1 MATSVS
7 YVSAGQQGPF
17 AYGVI
22 DLIEGTPTTDQVRVF
37 VDNVLVTNGVD
48 YTIDEGQEAVWFCA
62 GCQPTSGQTIEIR
75 RFLDY
80 DRIYSYVSGD
90 SLKAE
95 ELNANYD
102 HLRLLAE
109 SLVDFSGSP
118 PATRPATNLF
128 ELADVYSAVPP
139 SDGDI
144 LSWNESQSR
153 WEARPFSASLASLS
167 DTEAGPF
174 LDGEMLVY
182 NTLSSQ
188 WQGVAWQ
195 DFRPTEQTQLWGS
208 TSAAVG
214 FLARPYVSSPALS
227 TPPTPLEIPTVQDV
241 EDMIDA
247 AQVFS
252 AGSGISKRTLDALAL
267 LKDSPLEAGLL
278 AAIEWKYGI
287 RFASWSDYEKAVED
301 WPQLN
306 GPVAVGDKLPDGA
319 DAIVVTGA
327 LNPSETG
334 GPVFTKNPNRRFL
347 PARYGGRVVGSLT
360 IDPGSYIAYPGQT
373 STIQSQDLWV
383 RNMGGLI
390 EEVTVRS
397 WRTNAQGDH
406 VLTIGVELATA
417 QSTQGIQVLTDRQGL
432 LPRISDGSGVQG
444 NLGIYNVIPRQFDMN
459 IPTAWFYDG
468 TYAPLNL
475 RIYGDLSLD
484 NTINS
489 TATNTV

>member
-7 YVSAGQQGPF
+7 YVSTGQQGPF
-17 AYGVI
+17 AYGVL

-75 RFLDY
+75 RFLGY
-80 DRIYSYVSGD
+80 DRLYSYVAGD

-109 SLVDFSGSP
+109 SLEDFSGSP

-144 LSWNESQSR
+144 LSWNESETR
-153 WEARPFSASLASLS
+153 WEAIPFSASLASLS
-167 DTEAGPF
+167 DTESGPF
-174 LDGEMLVY
+174 QDKEMLVFDAA
-182 NTLSSQ
+182 LDK
-188 WQGVAWQ
+188 WVAVPWQ
-195 DFRPTEQTQLWGS
+195 DFRPTEQTQLWGGS
-208 TSAAVG
+208 TNSIG
-214 FLARPYVSSPALS
+214 FLGRPFVSSTALQ

-241 EDMIDA
+241 ENMIDE

-252 AGSGISKRTLDALAL
+252 AGSGISKRTQDALAL
-267 LKDSPLEAGLL
+267 LKDSALEAGLL
-278 AAIEWKYGI
+278 AAVEWKYGI
-287 RFASWSDYEKAVED
+287 RFASWSDYENAVKD

-306 GPVAVGDKLPDGA
+306 GPVSVGDTLPDGS
-319 DAIVVTGA
+319 DALIVTGS
-327 LNPSETG
+327 LNPSTSS

-347 PARYGGRVVGSLT
+347 PARYHGRVVGSLT

-373 STIQSQDLWV
+373 SSISSQNLWI

-390 EEVTVRS
+390 EAVAVRA

-406 VLTIGVELATA
+406 VLTLGVQLATA
-417 QSTQGIQVLTDRQGL
+417 QSAKGIQVLTDRQGL
-432 LPRISDGSGVQG
+432 LPQISDGSGIQG
-444 NLGIYNVIPRQFDMN
+444 NFGIYNVIPRQFDMN
-459 IPTAWFYDG
+459 IPTAWFYVNSS
-468 TYAPLNL
+468 YSPLNL
-475 RIYGDLSLD
+475 RIYGNLSLD
-484 NTINS
+484 NTVNS
-489 TATNTV
+489 TA

>member
-17 AYGVI
+17 AYGPLA
-22 DLIEGTPTTDQVRVF
+22 LIEGTPTVDQIRVF
-37 VDNVLVTNGVD
+37 VDDVLVTNGMD
-48 YTIDEGQEAVWFCA
+48 YTIDEAQQAVWFCA
-62 GCQPTSGQTIEIR
+62 SCKPVSGQTIEIR

-80 DRIYSYVSGD
+80 ARIYSYVPGD

-109 SLVDFSGSP
+109 DLADFSSSP
-118 PATRPATNLF
+118 PASRPATNLF

-139 SDGDI
+139 NDGDI
-144 LSWNESQSR
+144 LSWNESETR
-153 WEARPFSASLASLS
+153 WEAVPFSASLASLS

-174 LDGEMLVY
+174 LDKEMLVY
-182 NTLSSQ
+182 NTLTKT
-188 WQGVAWQ
+188 WTGVAWQ

-208 TSAAVG
+208 SSAAVG
-214 FLARPYVSSPALS
+214 FLARPFVSSIALQ

-241 EDMIDA
+241 ENMIDE

-252 AGSGISKRTLDALAL
+252 AGSGISKRTQDALTL
-267 LKDSPLEAGLL
+267 LNDSALEAGLL
-278 AAIEWKYGI
+278 AAVEWKYGI
-287 RFASWSDYEKAVED
+287 RFASWSDYENAVKD

-306 GPVAVGDKLPDGA
+306 GPVSVGDTLPDGS
-319 DAIVVTGA
+319 DALIVTGS
-327 LNPSETG
+327 LNPSASG

-347 PARYGGRVVGSLT
+347 PARYHGRVVGSLT

-373 STIQSQDLWV
+373 TSISSQNLWV

-390 EEVTVRS
+390 DGITVRA
-397 WRTNAQGDH
+397 WRTNTQGDH
-406 VLTIGVELATA
+406 VLTIGVQLATA
-417 QSTQGIQVLTDRQGL
+417 QSTSGIQVLTDRQGL
-432 LPRISDGSGVQG
+432 LPRISDGSGIQG
-444 NLGIYNVIPRQFDMN
+444 NFGIYNVIPRQFDMN
-459 IPTAWFYDG
+459 IPTAWFYSNS
-468 TYAPLNL
+468 TYSPLNL

-484 NTINS
+484 NTVNS
-489 TATNTV
+489 TA